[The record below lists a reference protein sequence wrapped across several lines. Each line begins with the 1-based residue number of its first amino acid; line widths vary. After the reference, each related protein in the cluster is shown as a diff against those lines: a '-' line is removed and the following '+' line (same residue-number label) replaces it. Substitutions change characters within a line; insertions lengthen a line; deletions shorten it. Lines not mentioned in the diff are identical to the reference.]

1 MEMDVLVIMAG
12 HIGYRRSPVL
22 YGSDF
27 SRQFVGNKQSYR
39 LFSSEKIRHFCVVN
53 KSSTSKEK
61 NLCNELHYLCSMSI
75 KV

>member
-27 SRQFVGNKQSYR
+27 SRQFVGNKQSFR
-39 LFSSEKIRHFCVVN
+39 QFLSEKNTTFLL
-53 KSSTSKEK
+53 SKQIEYIESK
-61 NLCNELHYLCSMSI
+61 KIYAMNYI
-75 KV
+75 IYAA